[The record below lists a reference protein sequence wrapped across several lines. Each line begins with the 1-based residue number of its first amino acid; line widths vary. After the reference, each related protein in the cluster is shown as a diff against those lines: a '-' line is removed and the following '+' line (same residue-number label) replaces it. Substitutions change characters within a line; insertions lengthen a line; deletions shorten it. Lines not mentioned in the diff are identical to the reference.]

1 MVDQLVAQVIGLEV
15 GLLSCQARLAAVT
28 DDEALHDLRTTVRR
42 LRSLLRPLRGLPGV
56 EQLEV
61 AASTVGQLTTP
72 LRDREVLAAY
82 LHQHGHHEAANRR
95 LRLQPEA
102 YRQVAQG
109 PELAH
114 LLLILDAFP
123 RFIRASEHQKLLK
136 GLRPRIEK
144 RLAKQWQTLD
154 KALKDPS
161 HDRHRLR
168 LLIKRVRYAA
178 EAYPELDK
186 LPAKAVSHLKKPRV
200 PWEIGTTAGS
210 GWPRLNTRRICNL
223 VLPYGIAPWP
233 RRRGRRTA
241 CWINSALIV
250 SEPVRLLAG
259 IGAVPDWPDG

>member
-1 MVDQLVAQVIGLEV
+1 MSVLVDQLVAQVIGLEV

-56 EQLEV
+56 EHLEL

-82 LHQHGHHEAANRR
+82 LHQHGHHDAADRR
-95 LRLQPEA
+95 LRLQPDA

-114 LLLILDAFP
+114 LLQILDAFP
-123 RFIRASEHQKLLK
+123 RFIRASQHQKLLK
-136 GLRPRIEK
+136 GLRLRIEK
-144 RLAKQWQTLD
+144 RLAKQWQKLD
-154 KALKDPS
+154 EALKDPS

-186 LPAKAVSHLKKPRV
+186 LPAKALSRLKDAQGALGDWHDCWQWLAQAEHQADLQPCVAVWQRTMVKAEGQADRV
-200 PWEIGTTAGS
+200 LDKLS
-210 GWPRLNTRRICNL
+210 VDCF
-223 VLPYGIAPWP
+223 
-233 RRRGRRTA
+233 
-241 CWINSALIV
+241 
-250 SEPVRLLAG
+250 
-259 IGAVPDWPDG
+259 

>member
-1 MVDQLVAQVIGLEV
+1 MSALVDQLVAQVIGLEV

-56 EQLEV
+56 EQLEM

-102 YRQVAQG
+102 YRQVAKS

-144 RLAKQWQTLD
+144 RLAKQWQKLGE
-154 KALKDPS
+154 ALKDPD

-178 EAYPELDK
+178 EA
-186 LPAKAVSHLKKPRV
+186 
-200 PWEIGTTAGS
+200 
-210 GWPRLNTRRICNL
+210 
-223 VLPYGIAPWP
+223 
-233 RRRGRRTA
+233 
-241 CWINSALIV
+241 
-250 SEPVRLLAG
+250 
-259 IGAVPDWPDG
+259 